1 MFYHYSQNNSG
12 GSFDFNKEEGIT
24 HHVVIEADNAHDADS
39 IAENIGL
46 YFDGCA
52 EGMDCEC
59 CGDRW
64 CSAYGKGDDVPK
76 VYDHILG
83 ENFKEKWVSKW
94 MEDGYECV
102 VHFKD
107 GTKKWYAA
115 DYSFTEEN

>member
-12 GSFDFNKEEGIT
+12 GSFDFNKQKGIT
-24 HHVVIEADNAHDADS
+24 NHVVIEADNANEADS

-46 YFDGCA
+46 YFNGCD
-52 EGMDCEC
+52 EGMDCAC

-64 CSAYGKGDDVPK
+64 YNAYGEGDDVPK
-76 VYDHILG
+76 VYSYILG
-83 ENFKEKWVSKW
+83 VRNKKERGIGW
-94 MEDGYECV
+94 MKDGYECV